1 MYSPTKENL
10 NVRLGNKPSKLINK
24 QILKGRRTIKTI
36 KEIEDFYSIE
46 FISK

>member
-10 NVRLGNKPSKLINK
+10 NVRLGNKPLNIKIF
-24 QILKGRRTIKTI
+24 KGRRKIKSI
-36 KEIEDFYSIE
+36 KEVEQFYDVE

>member
-10 NVRLGNKPSKLINK
+10 NVRLGNKPSKNN
-24 QILKGRRTIKTI
+24 ILKGRRKIKSI

>member
-10 NVRLGNKPSKLINK
+10 NVRLGDKPSK
-24 QILKGRRTIKTI
+24 ILNTKVFRSRRTIKTI
-36 KEIEDFYSIE
+36 KEIEQFYNVE